1 MYRRMRAFHTAGRHP
16 SYLQHILH
24 TLIYHPQDMSNQG
37 QEKENEVGAVIRR
50 GQGIFIQKDSTVFEN
65 IYVSVTK
72 TDVSKGTSVWYDTSS
87 EDPGIVWTAL
97 SRSFTQSTSFKRTG
111 GWEAVVFRNES
122 DTKRKVLYFNVKSGS
137 KAQSNNITF
146 CGWYDNGIVIQEVPN

>member
-1 MYRRMRAFHTAGRHP
+1 
-16 SYLQHILH
+16 
-24 TLIYHPQDMSNQG
+24 MSTQG
-37 QEKENEVGAVIRR
+37 QKKQNEVGAESR
-50 GQGIFIQKDSTVFEN
+50 GQGIFIQKDSTVSEN

-87 EDPGIVWTAL
+87 ENPGITWTEL
-97 SRSFTQSTSFKRTG
+97 FTGFTSFRRTD
-111 GWEAVVFRNES
+111 GWEAVVFKDEH
-122 DTKRKVLYFNVKSGS
+122 DTKRKVLYLKVKSGS